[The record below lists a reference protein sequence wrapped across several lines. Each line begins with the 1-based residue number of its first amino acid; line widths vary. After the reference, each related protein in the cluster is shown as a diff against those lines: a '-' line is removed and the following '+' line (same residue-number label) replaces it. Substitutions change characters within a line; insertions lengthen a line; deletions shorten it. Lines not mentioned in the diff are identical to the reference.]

1 MNSAVWLFYWKKIE
15 GRFKMIQIIEN
26 KRLSEEE
33 INLLSDALRVSD
45 KAFAEVKRCVEK
57 GCPHCGKGTLVKE
70 EVTCINCRYLEFL
83 TEDSNCTFRCLTHGL
98 EIFLPKNAGCEKHEV
113 K

>member
-45 KAFAEVKRCVEK
+45 KSFAEVYRDVSGKEVKKCVEI
-57 GCPHCGKGTLVKE
+57 GDFE
-70 EVTCINCRYLEFL
+70 EAETGRMLKVYTDKNGLL
-83 TEDSNCTFRCLTHGL
+83 T
-98 EIFLPKNAGCEKHEV
+98 I
-113 K
+113 